1 MDGWEVEVWDPRWLA
16 LPPSFCEKFRP
27 QLFGEHRDLLW
38 ANPEIILHIRIV
50 AHLSVRI
57 TLKSV

>member
-38 ANPEIILHIRIV
+38 ATPEINLHIRIV
-50 AHLSVRI
+50 AHLSVRV